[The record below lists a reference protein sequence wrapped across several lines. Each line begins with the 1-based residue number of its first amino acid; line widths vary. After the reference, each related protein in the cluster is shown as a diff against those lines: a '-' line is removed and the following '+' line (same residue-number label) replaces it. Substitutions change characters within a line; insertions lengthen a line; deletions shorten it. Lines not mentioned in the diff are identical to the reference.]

1 MTTKT
6 VRKRSKVLHEE
17 IGYLPTYIVD
27 DKGPNATG
35 TCTLLV
41 RRYKVLR
48 LPSGKYR
55 TDVKTEAW
63 DFDNATKMVDWIEMV
78 GAKELPPEADGNP
91 RFVPE
96 DLRGDPSLWQL
107 VTWGR
112 ERAA

>member
-6 VRKRSKVLHEE
+6 VPKRSKVLHEE

-27 DKGPNATG
+27 DKPPNATR
-35 TCTLLV
+35 TYTLLV

-55 TDVKTEAW
+55 TDVKIDAME
-63 DFDNATKMVDWIEMV
+63 FDNSTAMVDWILLV

-96 DLRGDPSLWQL
+96 ELRGDPSLAQL
-107 VTWGR
+107 LTW
-112 ERAA
+112 A